1 MTPKPRLY
9 FRSAVHRVLARPD
22 RDRFS
27 APFFLNP
34 RYDTVCEP
42 LLAPEARSAAR
53 FRPVSWAHFRDQ
65 RSAGDFADDD
75 DEIQV
80 DDFLLAEAL
89 PGPT

>member
-1 MTPKPRLY
+1 M
-9 FRSAVHRVLARPD
+9 
-22 RDRFS
+22 
-27 APFFLNP
+27 
-34 RYDTVCEP
+34 CEP
-42 LLAPEARSAAR
+42 LLAPEARTVAR

-65 RSAGDFADDD
+65 RSAGDFADEG